1 MKEKLLF
8 FKKYLSQTR
17 HIGAIVPSSRYL
29 ARAVCRAVDLSS
41 AKLVVELGG
50 GTGVLT
56 EEITR
61 QTPQKCDLVIVERDD
76 EFARLL
82 QDKFNDSHVWAT
94 EAQNM
99 HHYLEE
105 HNFKQVD
112 CFISGLPFLS
122 LPKEVNQEIME
133 VIQQY
138 LSPNG
143 VFVAYSYF
151 ANTYFFFKRFFP
163 NVKVDFVMR
172 NFPPAFVYRCTKNVA
187 STNDNGSQLQVEPTS
202 V

>member
-8 FKKYLSQTR
+8 FKKYLKQKR
-17 HIGAIVPSSRYL
+17 HIGAVLPSSRYL
-29 ARAVCRAVDLSS
+29 AKAVCKPLNLSS

-56 EEITR
+56 QELTR
-61 QTPQKCDLVIVERDD
+61 SLPQNCDLVIVERDN

-82 QDKFNDSHVWAT
+82 KHKFNSSHVWAT

-99 HHYLEE
+99 HRYLDE

-112 CFISGLPFLS
+112 YFISGLPFLS
-122 LPKEVNQEIME
+122 LPKEVSHEILGIVKE
-133 VIQQY
+133 Y
-138 LSPNG
+138 LAPNG

-151 ANTYFFFKRFFP
+151 ISPYFFFKRFFS
-163 NVKVDFVMR
+163 NVKVDYVVR
-172 NFPPAFVYRCTKNVA
+172 NFPPAFVYICRN
-187 STNDNGSQLQVEPTS
+187 
-202 V
+202 